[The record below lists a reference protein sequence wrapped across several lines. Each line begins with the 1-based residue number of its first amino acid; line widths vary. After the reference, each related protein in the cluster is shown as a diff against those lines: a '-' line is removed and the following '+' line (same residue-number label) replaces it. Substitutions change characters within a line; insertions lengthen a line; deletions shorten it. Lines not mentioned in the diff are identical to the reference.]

1 MWVRIL
7 ILATMI
13 MTPSAHAATWEDL
26 FSAKSKDVEAKVE
39 LKKSSFRQRL
49 VRGEKIVSAHLRM
62 YFRENGQSSRATS
75 DYEIHCAARTVYRS
89 NLNMES
95 VAADRST
102 SSIST
107 STRDLLSGK
116 EYQDFI
122 AFMDILCA
130 R

>member
-1 MWVRIL
+1 MCARIL
-7 ILATMI
+7 ILGMVI
-13 MTPSAHAATWEDL
+13 MAHSAHAATWEDL
-26 FSAKSKDVEAKVE
+26 FSAKSKDVEARVE

-75 DYEIHCAARTVYRS
+75 DYEIHCAARAVYRS
-89 NLNMES
+89 NLNMQS

-107 STRDLLSGK
+107 SKRDMLSGK